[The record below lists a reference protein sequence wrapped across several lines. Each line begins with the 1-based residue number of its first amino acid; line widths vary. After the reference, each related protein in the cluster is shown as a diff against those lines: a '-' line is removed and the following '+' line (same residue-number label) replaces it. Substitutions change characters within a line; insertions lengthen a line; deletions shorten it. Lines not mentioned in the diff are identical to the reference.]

1 MDRMLYLAMSGASEM
16 LQAQAAAAHN
26 LANANTNGFRA
37 DLNQFRAMPVFGNG
51 QPSRVYAMDERPGM
65 DMKPGALI
73 QTGNELDV
81 AVKGEGWIAVQAPD
95 GSEAYTRKGNLA
107 ISSTGLLQTQDGLSV
122 LGDAGPI
129 AIPPF
134 EKLEIAADGTISVR
148 AQGQDPNTISQVE
161 RIRLVKPDKTQLV
174 KGGDGLMHLPS
185 GQKSPPDS
193 TVTIV
198 SGMLET
204 SNVNALSEMANMISV
219 QRQFELMVKAM
230 NTAKENDAA
239 DAQLL
244 RLV

>member
-37 DLNQFRAMPVFGNG
+37 DLNQFRAMPVFGDG
-51 QPSRVYAMDERPGM
+51 LPSRVYAMDERPGV
-65 DMKPGALI
+65 DMTPGSLI
-73 QTGNELDV
+73 ETGNALDI

-95 GSEAYTRKGNLA
+95 GSEAYTRKGNLE
-107 ISSTGLLQTQDGLSV
+107 ISSTGLLQTEDGLSV

-134 EKLEIAADGTISVR
+134 DKLEIAADGTISIR
-148 AQGQDPNTISQVE
+148 PQGQDPNTISQVE
-161 RIRLVKPDKTQLV
+161 RIRLVKPDKMQLS
-174 KGGDGLMHLPS
+174 KGEDGLFHLPP
-185 GQKSPPDS
+185 GQKTPPDS
-193 TVTIV
+193 SVSIV
-198 SGMLET
+198 PGMLET
-204 SNVNALSEMANMISV
+204 SNVNAVAEMVDMINV
-219 QRQFELMVKAM
+219 QRHFELMVKAM